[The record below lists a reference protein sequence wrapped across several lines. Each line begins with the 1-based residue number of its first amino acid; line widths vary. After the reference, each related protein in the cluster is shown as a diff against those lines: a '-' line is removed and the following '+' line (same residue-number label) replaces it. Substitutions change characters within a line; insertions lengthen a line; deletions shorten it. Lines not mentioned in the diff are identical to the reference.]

1 MLNYLGELDKRK
13 ARVVA
18 SKSQAER
25 SIREALVAL
34 KKADSDFGVAHDD
47 IRSLVGLGRKMQ
59 SELKK
64 VGKHMQFQ
72 GRVDRLMPKVKTD
85 LQVCERGRAAVLK
98 ALADLQSVFSQ
109 PRK

>member
-47 IRSLVGLGRKMQ
+47 IRSGYHIA
-59 SELKK
+59 LK
-64 VGKHMQFQ
+64 
-72 GRVDRLMPKVKTD
+72 L
-85 LQVCERGRAAVLK
+85 
-98 ALADLQSVFSQ
+98 
-109 PRK
+109 